1 MTIDVMGAPNDYEGK
16 CRDYIRQNHVAAE
29 QIGFAESVHTAA
41 DAIRLTGGAVVKTVV
56 LAIGDGKRF
65 IACLVRG
72 EDKVDLARI
81 RALVSTGAVRVATR
95 DEVLAAT
102 GYPAGG
108 VPPFG
113 HGLETFVDEAVVRLD
128 IVVAGGGSDKVLV
141 KTTAKELVRV
151 TKARLAK
158 LAQ

>member
-16 CRDYIRQNHVAAE
+16 CRDYIRQNRIAAE
-29 QIGFAESVHTAA
+29 QVAFAESVHTAA

-56 LAIGDGKRF
+56 LAIREGF

-72 EDKVDLARI
+72 EDKVDLAKV
-81 RALVSTGAVRVATR
+81 RALVGTGAVRVATR
-95 DEVLAAT
+95 DEVLAHT